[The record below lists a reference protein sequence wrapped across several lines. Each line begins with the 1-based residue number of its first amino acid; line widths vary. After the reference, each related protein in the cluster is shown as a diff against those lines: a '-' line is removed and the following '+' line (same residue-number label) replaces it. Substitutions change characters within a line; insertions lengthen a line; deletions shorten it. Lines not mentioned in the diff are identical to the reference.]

1 MSAKQEGWK
10 FAYLPW
16 FGFKS
21 MEQALDDISSLGYDG
36 VELPSLIPYKTTAE
50 LSEVVKKAH
59 SKKLEISEV
68 GFSQDFVILDEGKR
82 KERVAQTKEKIRM
95 ASECN
100 ISIVKGLTGPYPWD
114 KNSLKIGLDLTEG
127 KAWKLVLDSFNDF
140 IGTCEQYG
148 VYFALEACFGTLTRD
163 YYTTKE
169 LLDSVNSKY
178 LVTNMDPSH
187 YNLYG
192 NDVAWVVRRLGKDR
206 IKHVHL
212 KDSVGVPRDEWRDF
226 IFPLLGEGTIDW
238 KEFFQALRDIGYNG
252 YFSAEYESM
261 NYFKNVL
268 DSDPKKAAELSLQLM
283 KKLASL

>member
-1 MSAKQEGWK
+1 MQGNWK
-10 FAYLPW
+10 FAYLPY
-16 FGFKS
+16 FGFRS
-21 MEQALDDISSLGYDG
+21 MDEALDAIASLGYEG
-36 VELPSLIPYKTTAE
+36 VELPSLIPYKTAAD
-50 LSEVVKKAH
+50 LKEVIRKAT
-59 SKKLEISEV
+59 SRNLEISEV
-68 GFSQDFVILDEGKR
+68 GFSQDFVTLDEEKR
-82 KERVAQTKEKIRM
+82 KDRVRQTKEKIQM
-95 ASECN
+95 ASECG
-100 ISIVKGLTGPYPWD
+100 ISIMKGLTGPYPWD
-114 KNSLKIGLDLTEG
+114 KNALKIGLDLTEG
-127 KAWKLVLDSFNDF
+127 KAWQLVLDSFNDF
-140 IGTCEQYG
+140 IGECEKFG

-238 KEFFQALRDIGYNG
+238 KSFFQALRDVGYSG

-261 NYFKNVL
+261 NYLKNVL
-268 DSDPKKAAELSLQLM
+268 DGDPKRAAELSLQLM
-283 KKLASL
+283 KKISSL

>member
-1 MSAKQEGWK
+1 MTLQSGWK
-10 FAYLPW
+10 FSYLPY

-21 MEQALDDISSLGYDG
+21 MDEALEIIASLGFEG
-36 VELPSLIPYKTTAE
+36 VELPSLIPYKSATE
-50 LSEVVKKAH
+50 LREVVQKA
-59 SKKLEISEV
+59 KARGLEISEV
-68 GFSQDFVILDEGKR
+68 GFSQDFITLDEGKR
-82 KERVAQTKEKIRM
+82 QERVRQTKEKIEL
-95 ASECN
+95 ASECG

-114 KNSLKIGLDLTEG
+114 KNALRLGVDLTEG
-127 KAWKLVLDSFNDF
+127 TAWRLVLDSFNGF
-140 IGTCEQYG
+140 IDSCEKFQ

-178 LVTNMDPSH
+178 LALNMDPSH

-192 NDVAWVVRRLGKDR
+192 NDVAWVVRRLGKER

-212 KDSVGVPRDEWRDF
+212 KDSVGVPRDEGRDF

-238 KEFFQALRDIGYNG
+238 KAFFDALRDIGYAG

-261 NYFKNVL
+261 NYFKNIL
-268 DSDPKKAAELSLQLM
+268 DSDPRRTAELSLQLM
-283 KKLASL
+283 RKLASL